1 MLELAQLVDQ
11 VWSNKDSGLLAYSLA
26 LLNNVAF
33 NVNEFAKSQ
42 IEWMSEKLMKQMGDR
57 KANPLQFKHLKLCH
71 YSMAG
76 VNKVV
81 LASMPMPY
89 MECGFARDLF
99 LPMVLQ
105 PQKLLHPRLQGVVR
119 AAWRE
124 TSRQGVRCQSSKF
137 CPGTDYW
144 D

>member
-1 MLELAQLVDQ
+1 M
-11 VWSNKDSGLLAYSLA
+11 SLD
-26 LLNNVAF
+26 
-33 NVNEFAKSQ
+33 
-42 IEWMSEKLMKQMGDR
+42 LMKQMGDR
-57 KANPLQFKHLKLCH
+57 KANPFQFKHLKLCH

-81 LASMPMPY
+81 LASMAY

-99 LPMVLQ
+99 LPK
-105 PQKLLHPRLQGVVR
+105 KLLHPRLQGVVR